1 MENNTLNEKG
11 IYPWIKEELEKM
23 GFPFPISDGFGI
35 KLYDHRRRVDV
46 FGCRWNPQG
55 SEIETIGVEVKYL
68 PGKPVQ
74 LEFLQGIGQCIDYL
88 QFFKYVGLCCR
99 DGKIGEQLERV
110 RTELTINRITADLE
124 NSRAKFPERLIE
136 SRFNDED
143 SLKGVLLRSSM
154 ILSFYD
160 AFKDAPKY
168 EDFTD
173 TFKHEDIKHGEF
185 WDGGGWLAVNY
196 KNNVQIN
203 TWYDPKTRW
212 VCLGV
217 NIEIKD
223 SFRDMIEELSME
235 DNKKELKTL
244 FEANKDMLFDFCKD
258 KKTASSE
265 YFWKEKSLSEI
276 GDKEIND
283 MIDKIKETLDEDQW
297 RPHITIYVKLWDSVE
312 NKQWHENKI
321 KKEIEKLKVF
331 VKFFEKLV

>member
-1 MENNTLNEKG
+1 M
-11 IYPWIKEELEKM
+11 
-23 GFPFPISDGFGI
+23 
-35 KLYDHRRRVDV
+35 
-46 FGCRWNPQG
+46 
-55 SEIETIGVEVKYL
+55 
-68 PGKPVQ
+68 
-74 LEFLQGIGQCIDYL
+74 
-88 QFFKYVGLCCR
+88 
-99 DGKIGEQLERV
+99 
-110 RTELTINRITADLE
+110 RTELTINRIAADLE
-124 NSRAKFPERLIE
+124 NSRAKFLEVLIE

-143 SLKGVLLRSSM
+143 ALKGVLLRSSM

-168 EDFTD
+168 EDFKD

-185 WDGGGWLAVNY
+185 QHGGGWLAVNY

-217 NIEIKD
+217 NIERRDPFEKMIK
-223 SFRDMIEELSME
+223 ELPKE

-244 FEANKDMLFDFCKD
+244 VEENMWFNFCRDVRTKR
-258 KKTASSE
+258 TE
-265 YFWKEKSLSEI
+265 HFWEEKPLSEI
-276 GDKEIND
+276 GDEEID
-283 MIDKIKETLDEDQW
+283 YLIKKIKETLKEKQW

-312 NKQWHENKI
+312 NKQWHEDKI